1 MSTFQALR
9 VVDAGDRK
17 TRCEQQSLGLEDLGE
32 GEVVIDVHWSSVNY
46 KDALAVTGK
55 GRIIR
60 RTPCVPGIDL
70 SGIVAESSDPAFQP
84 GQKVLVTGCNI
95 GELLN
100 GGFAQRA
107 RLPAEVVIPLP
118 DGLDLREAMMLGT
131 AGFTAG
137 LAVLRM
143 RENRQTPDLGP
154 VLVNGATGGVGSIA
168 IQILSALG
176 YEVAAVTRKSE
187 AAERLRG
194 LGATQVLSP
203 EEAATDGK
211 PLEKARWGGGVDN
224 LGGDA
229 LAEMTR
235 SVVPFGNIAS
245 IGLAGGVELHTT
257 VMPFIL
263 RGVSILGIHSV
274 ETPRPLREQVWA
286 QLAGDWKPKELAET
300 VTRTLTLAEV
310 PGYCEELI
318 AGTVTGRALV
328 QLRDDAQR

>member
-143 RENRQTPDLGP
+143 RENRQTPELGP

-176 YEVAAVTRKSE
+176 YEVAAVTRKGE

-286 QLAGDWKPKELAET
+286 QLAGDWKPKGLAET

-310 PGYCEELI
+310 PGYCEDLI

-328 QLRDDAQR
+328 QLREDAQR